1 MCSIEDRIYLVDGD
15 RRVKEYN
22 SRTRTW
28 RNMPSLEHRRTLFS
42 VCTLDNKIFV
52 LGGGSVT
59 CEVLDLDEDDPHW
72 RYISSMSCGYQ
83 GGGAVD
89 MEGNIYALGGGYE
102 ANNVE
107 VYDIDQG
114 MSLKYLQS

>member
-1 MCSIEDRIYLVDGD
+1 MGGYDFE
-15 RRVKEYN
+15 RVVTKYN
-22 SRTRTW
+22 SLKNKW
-28 RNMPSLEHRRTLFS
+28 ENMPSLQRSRYGASAS

-59 CEVLDLDEDDPHW
+59 CEVLDLDDDVPQW
-72 RYISSMSCGYQ
+72 RYISSMTCGYQ
-83 GGGAVD
+83 GGGAVV

-114 MSLKYLQS
+114 MSLKYLQSQIRF